1 MKGKW
6 LTARGVITPRQTA
19 KLFPAQSPQMLFL
32 SLDKFP
38 GEYLT
43 ERKRQLHNCL
53 VHGTDKPVCHQRKR
67 ESRVKK
73 LPEMQETWIWSL
85 GWEDPREEGIT
96 THSSIRAWRIPGPEE
111 PGGLPKCTSWR
122 PQPKLLQATCKVK
135 MDVAQEVSYG
145 NGSVALCFRVWP
157 RTTHTNKL
165 KFYE

>member
-67 ESRVKK
+67 ESREIKACGSTSQSQSQVAVRWH
-73 LPEMQETWIWSL
+73 LGLLLINTVSL
-85 GWEDPREEGIT
+85 
-96 THSSIRAWRIPGPEE
+96 
-111 PGGLPKCTSWR
+111 
-122 PQPKLLQATCKVK
+122 LLLLFACLLL
-135 MDVAQEVSYG
+135 
-145 NGSVALCFRVWP
+145 GS
-157 RTTHTNKL
+157 TG
-165 KFYE
+165 